1 MVNPERVLN
10 NYFIPCIKNAVG
22 NTIKAACVGRI
33 RGILDWKYCQIYN
46 AFEVLLLP
54 VFSMT
59 GCKMLYTLCNASRYY
74 ITRIHWDRCNE
85 YQDIARKDIVSQ
97 L

>member
-33 RGILDWKYCQIYN
+33 REILDWKYCQI
-46 AFEVLLLP
+46 
-54 VFSMT
+54 
-59 GCKMLYTLCNASRYY
+59 
-74 ITRIHWDRCNE
+74 
-85 YQDIARKDIVSQ
+85 
-97 L
+97 